1 MMMLSLACLFAL
13 LHGCS
18 ASYPNLPLERFD
30 TSAGYRF
37 DTLSTGSKNSD
48 DVFICLTFSGG
59 GTRAA
64 AFAYG
69 VLIGLRDTPITEGG
83 SRRLLDEVDLISS
96 VSGGSFTAMAY
107 ALWGDETFDGR
118 FEEKFLRNDIERALL
133 GKALNPAN
141 WSRSNSEIAADLY
154 NEEVFDNATYATIV
168 QRGQRPFV
176 VLNASDVTR
185 QEQFPFTQSTFD
197 LLGSDLSKLPVSWAA
212 AASSAYPIL
221 LGPLR
226 FKYFPG
232 DPLTQ
237 AIKIALES
245 SSRFTFHKS
254 RQKWARSLVLDRA
267 SAGSDEIEFDQ
278 DMHHYMYLLDG
289 GLVDNLGLHYFFK
302 SYRRGP
308 IAARL
313 KDGRIKH
320 LVVIIVDSA
329 TSPPDDIE
337 SLAKAPGAM
346 SEIVSA
352 ATSGMYT
359 NTWLT
364 TAVTKHEFLE
374 VQPSIRS
381 AQGRF
386 REALRRACPT
396 ADVPEALANEAF
408 ESYVLDVNFWGLPTE
423 AERREFLS
431 IPTRFALESKT
442 VDDLIRAG
450 ANLVKQHP
458 EMKRLLDNLR

>member
-1 MMMLSLACLFAL
+1 MHKFMQLSLVGLFAF

-37 DTLSTGSKNSD
+37 DSLSMGSKNSD
-48 DVFICLTFSGG
+48 DVFVCLTFSGG

-69 VLIGLRDTPITEGG
+69 VLTGLRDTPIAEGG

-107 ALWGDETFDGR
+107 ALWGEEVFEGR
-118 FEEKFLRNDIERALL
+118 FEERFLRHDIENALIRR
-133 GKALNPAN
+133 ALNPAT
-141 WSRSNSEIAADLY
+141 WSRSNSEIASDLY
-154 NEEVFDNATYATIV
+154 NEEVFDKATYATLV
-168 QRGQRPFV
+168 KRGRRPFV
-176 VLNASDVTR
+176 VLNASDVAR

-237 AIKIALES
+237 AIKIALQS
-245 SSRFTFHKS
+245 SSRFILHKS
-254 RQKWARSLVLDRA
+254 RRKWARSLVRDPA
-267 SAGSDEIEFDQ
+267 SAGSDEIEFDH
-278 DMHHYMYLLDG
+278 DMHHYLYLLDG

-302 SYRRGP
+302 SYRNGP

-320 LVVIIVDSA
+320 LVVIIVDSE
-329 TSPPDDIE
+329 TNPPSDLE
-337 SLAKAPGAM
+337 SRAKAPGAL

-381 AQGRF
+381 AQVRF
-386 REALRRACPT
+386 RDALRQAPT
-396 ADVPEALANEAF
+396 
-408 ESYVLDVNFWGLPTE
+408 
-423 AERREFLS
+423 
-431 IPTRFALESKT
+431 
-442 VDDLIRAG
+442 
-450 ANLVKQHP
+450 
-458 EMKRLLDNLR
+458 

>member
-1 MMMLSLACLFAL
+1 M
-13 LHGCS
+13 
-18 ASYPNLPLERFD
+18 
-30 TSAGYRF
+30 
-37 DTLSTGSKNSD
+37 
-48 DVFICLTFSGG
+48 
-59 GTRAA
+59 
-64 AFAYG
+64 
-69 VLIGLRDTPITEGG
+69 
-83 SRRLLDEVDLISS
+83 
-96 VSGGSFTAMAY
+96 
-107 ALWGDETFDGR
+107 
-118 FEEKFLRNDIERALL
+118 
-133 GKALNPAN
+133 
-141 WSRSNSEIAADLY
+141 
-154 NEEVFDNATYATIV
+154 

-212 AASSAYPIL
+212 AASSAYPIV

-237 AIKIALES
+237 AIKLALQS
-245 SSRFTFHKS
+245 SSRFIIHES
-254 RQKWARSLVLDRA
+254 RQKWARSLVRDPA
-267 SAGSDEIEFDQ
+267 SAGSDEIEFDH
-278 DMHHYMYLLDG
+278 DMHHYLYLLDG

-302 SYRRGP
+302 SYRNGP

-329 TSPPDDIE
+329 TEPPSDLE
-337 SLAKAPGAM
+337 SRAKAPGAL

-374 VQPSIRS
+374 VQPSIQS
-381 AQGRF
+381 AQVRF
-386 REALRRACPT
+386 REALRQACPT
-396 ADVPEALANEAF
+396 ANIPEALANVTYA
-408 ESYVLDVNFWGLPTE
+408 SYVLDVNFWGLPTE
-423 AERREFLS
+423 AERRKFLS
-431 IPTRFALESKT
+431 MPTNFALESET

-450 ANLVKQHP
+450 ASLVKQHP
-458 EMKRLLDNLR
+458 EMKRLLSKLGK